1 MPVFMIGTQRS
12 GSNLLRL
19 MLNQIP
25 ALVAPH
31 PPHVMERLMPLLDRY
46 GDLTLAD
53 NFAQLV
59 EDVCRLVETNP
70 VPWEGVTLNRA
81 DVTRRCRQPVLAAV
95 YGAVH
100 DILAETQGKQDW
112 LCKSLAN
119 VHYLDELEAYF
130 AQPKYLYLYRDGR
143 DVALS
148 FSKAIV
154 GEKHFYPIAQQWHKE
169 QQLAL
174 KLQGQMP
181 ATRFFAASY
190 EQLTAEPEPVLRR
203 MCDFLGVEFHPEM
216 MEFHTS
222 KEASRT
228 AQSGAMWANVKN
240 PVMSGNSR
248 KYLKEVSEAEIRA
261 FETVAGDSL
270 DQLGYDRVFVARGTE
285 QPYTPEDIAAMD
297 AENQRRKQEIRAKID
312 PEDLRLR
319 AAQDQLMAEIRAR
332 PRKV

>member
-1 MPVFMIGTQRS
+1 MPAFMIGTQRS

-25 ALVAPH
+25 TLVSPH
-31 PPHVMERLMPLLDRY
+31 PPHIMERLMPLLDRY
-46 GDLTLAD
+46 GDLHEAE

-81 DVTRRCRQPVLAAV
+81 DVTRRCRQNSLAAAH
-95 YGAVH
+95 GAVY
-100 DILAETQGKQDW
+100 DILAETSGKRDW

-119 VHYLDELEAYF
+119 VHYLDELESYF
-130 AQPKYLYLYRDGR
+130 ENPKYLYLYRDGR

-154 GEKHFYPIAQQWHKE
+154 GEKHFYHIAQQWHKE

-174 KLQGQMP
+174 KLQDRMP
-181 ATRFFAASY
+181 AERFFAASY
-190 EQLTAEPEPVLRR
+190 EQLTSEPEPVLRQ
-203 MCDFLGVEFHPEM
+203 MCDFLGVAFYPEM

-270 DQLGYDRVFVARGTE
+270 DRLGYERVFVAKGTE
-285 QPYTPEDIAAMD
+285 QPYSPEAIAAMD
-297 AENQRRKQEIRAKID
+297 ADNQRRKQEIRTKVD

-319 AAQDQLMAEIRAR
+319 EAQDRLMAEIRAR
-332 PRKV
+332 PRKH